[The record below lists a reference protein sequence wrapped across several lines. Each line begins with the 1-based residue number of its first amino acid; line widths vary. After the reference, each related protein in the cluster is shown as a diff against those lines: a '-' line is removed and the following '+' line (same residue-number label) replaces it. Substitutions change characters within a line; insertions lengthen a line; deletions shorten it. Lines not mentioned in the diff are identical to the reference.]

1 MKLQSGDSNRKR
13 RKRPYVYSVTA
24 VNTTLLLLLV
34 ASQSLHSAS
43 AIGGRRDD
51 AIVDLNDHNN
61 DIDEGDFNNPLLS
74 GGTRRNR
81 LLVHRNRLLALNIND
96 EESMTDEE
104 YGVDLQDNESA
115 IKEDVSLLTRLLGSH
130 KGPHTE
136 KKAPPK
142 KKNDKPPSS
151 SSIREGNHEEK
162 KLNKREKK
170 DVDSPKKKKSHGVE
184 KLNKLEKKGK
194 KNDGGSNNK
203 KTTMGK
209 KEEKAGVG
217 LTIGTNTDDGM
228 KLDKKDTKLA
238 MKNNNPDTNM
248 TQKKDKKQKKE
259 EWKAHGKSSK
269 SKSSKGSS
277 SSWWSSDG
285 GWDKKNCVCVE
296 WSNDWN
302 EDVELWTTGGG
313 NRFDTTTGIDKR
325 DGTIDTTEKLSAAAR
340 FAMPNNRELGRGWTT
355 TTSSK
360 SGKSKGSKEGDD
372 DDDWDHGWDNKK
384 KCKEWKC
391 DKPGWSSR
399 DSWSDDGWSDD
410 GWSDDP

>member
-34 ASQSLHSAS
+34 ASQSLRSTS

-115 IKEDVSLLTRLLGSH
+115 EEDVSLLTRLLGSH

-277 SSWWSSDG
+277 SWWSSDG

-355 TTSSK
+355 TTTSSK

-391 DKPGWSSR
+391 DMPGWSSR